1 MKANTKFTE
10 ILNASQIATIAVGL
24 LYVSGYYI
32 NSIFVRNYG
41 ISETELLRLEYIKIG
56 FVFFLITLGFV
67 FLPLGAFRLTY
78 NVRKAS
84 GLPHYHL
91 GAIGNA
97 LNTILF
103 LGFPL
108 FLAFFATR
116 YEWELPLPVN
126 ILGITTFKGV
136 MILFLII
143 SSIGV
148 IVVPY
153 IERVID
159 KKTSNQR
166 KISVF
171 RFIIEPIRY
180 GIFVSSVILVGGA
193 IYQIPWISAL
203 FSKGIYY
210 ALAGVVFVVGMTAA
224 TLWVKKIQNIEGTSF
239 VYPLIS
245 FGIAIL
251 YYMAVTSYVFGV
263 YTFIPCNRGGR
274 LPVVEAYLQFK
285 EDQQLFSNPINK
297 NGVMLR
303 GPAYIIEETTDRYF
317 IASENMGSWLT
328 DFVPIHVIR
337 KDNIPYLHMQR
348 ITDGFPRIKRE

>member
-1 MKANTKFTE
+1 M
-10 ILNASQIATIAVGL
+10 V
-24 LYVSGYYI
+24 
-32 NSIFVRNYG
+32 
-41 ISETELLRLEYIKIG
+41 
-56 FVFFLITLGFV
+56 
-67 FLPLGAFRLTY
+67 
-78 NVRKAS
+78 
-84 GLPHYHL
+84 
-91 GAIGNA
+91 
-97 LNTILF
+97 
-103 LGFPL
+103 
-108 FLAFFATR
+108 
-116 YEWELPLPVN
+116 
-126 ILGITTFKGV
+126 
-136 MILFLII
+136 LFLII

-159 KKTSNQR
+159 KKTSEQG
-166 KISVF
+166 KIPVF

-180 GIFVSSVILVGGA
+180 GIFVSSLILVGGA

-203 FSKGIYY
+203 LSKGIYY

-224 TLWVKKIQNIEGTSF
+224 TLWVKKIQNIEGISF

-263 YTFIPCNRGGR
+263 YTFIPCNRGGK

-285 EDQQLFSNPINK
+285 DDQQLFSPINK

-303 GPAYIIEETTDRYF
+303 GPVYIIEETTDRYF

-328 DFVPIHVIR
+328 DFVPIHAIR
-337 KDNIPYLHMQR
+337 KDNIPYLYLQR
-348 ITDGFPRIKRE
+348 ISDGFPRIKRE